1 MKTNLKTGLPMV
13 ESFIERQKYINL
25 ESKIIDLIDEINDL
39 ELPVIDEENI
49 VENLESL
56 IDRMFLMRMRFDK
69 EIIKNQN
76 NQKSK

>member
-25 ESKIIDLIDEINDL
+25 ESKIIDLIDEINDIQ
-39 ELPVIDEENI
+39 LPVMEAENI
-49 VENLESL
+49 VENLEKL
-56 IDRMFLMRMRFDK
+56 IERMFLMRTQFDN

-76 NQKSK
+76 N